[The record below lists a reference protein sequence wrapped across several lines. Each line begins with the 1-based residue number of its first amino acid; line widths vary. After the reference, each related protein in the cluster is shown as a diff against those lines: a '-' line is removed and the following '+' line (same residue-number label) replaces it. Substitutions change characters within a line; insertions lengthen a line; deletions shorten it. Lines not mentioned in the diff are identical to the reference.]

1 MVLFSCMY
9 VEAAFVTWILRSD
22 RKLQF
27 GFQIVRHDTLVACL
41 STFIERSKQKYTY
54 EYSQSVVVHE

>member
-1 MVLFSCMY
+1 M
-9 VEAAFVTWILRSD
+9 TWILRSD

-41 STFIERSKQKYTY
+41 SKFIERSKQKYTY
-54 EYSQSVVVHE
+54 EYSQSAVVHEY